1 MLTIVVSLNDGTE
14 RQVIANGDKDWSID
28 REGIYLIAAAVDGS
42 RHLFPL
48 SAINYIHIIG
58 S

>member
-1 MLTIVVSLNDGTE
+1 MLSIVVSLTDGTE
-14 RQVIANGDKDWSID
+14 QQVIANGDKDWSID
-28 REGIYLIAAAVDGS
+28 REGMYLIAASVDGS

-48 SAINYIHIIG
+48 SAINHIHITG